1 MDRRE
6 FFKLGF
12 LQVKDQARKSAPEI
26 IRREITPTLLDLT
39 VLTSHVDKAEK
50 LVDELVAE
58 HFGERFLRLRQS
70 VFDGMFPGGLVLFEG
85 SRQRDHHDGVSLL
98 YGALRELEEKLQL
111 SALQSDPT
119 LLRYVNRIPAF
130 SRTAELYRDNR
141 LVQAIPLYEDASY
154 EIEAAQGVIRIA
166 VEDKRLRVLSSPCAH
181 GICAAH
187 PPIITPGQRITCVPC
202 AVSIAIGMQE

>member
-39 VLTSHVDKAEK
+39 VLTSNVDKAEQ
-50 LVDELVAE
+50 LIDDMVAE

-70 VFDGMFPGGLVLFEG
+70 TLVGMFPGGVQLFEG
-85 SRQRDHHDGVSLL
+85 TMRRDHHDGVSLL
-98 YGALRELEEKLQL
+98 YGALRELEERLQL
-111 SALQSDPT
+111 TELQSDPT

-130 SRTAELYRDNR
+130 SRTAEIYRDTR
-141 LVQAIPLYEDASY
+141 LVQAIPLYEDASH
-154 EIEAAQGVIRIA
+154 EVEGEQGLIRLA
-166 VEDKRLRVLSSPCAH
+166 VEGKRLRVLSAPCEH
-181 GICAAH
+181 GTCAAH
-187 PPIITPGQRITCVPC
+187 PAIITPGQRITCVPGD
-202 AVSIAIGMQE
+202 VSIAIGLQE